1 MHTMD
6 AAIGG
11 YFELEA
17 QPRGGMRYP
26 QALKYQS
33 ARAAFLALLRQSP
46 HVKRVFMPFYICD
59 AMLAPVR
66 VAGKEVCFYSLD
78 EKLAVSRQV
87 TLHAG
92 DLLLYVN
99 YFGICTPQCDAL
111 LQRFNPDQIVLDCS
125 QAFYATPRDCYA
137 NIYSPRKFFGVP
149 DGGLLVTASP
159 VRLPVSQDTGSQGRM
174 QHLIKRLGGTA
185 EEGYQDFQRAE
196 ASLDDMEP
204 CGMSIITQ
212 RLLQAVDT
220 ETVRIARNHNFA
232 YLRNNLDKTNTL
244 NFPVEVDGPHCYP
257 YLPVQPV
264 DKKKLLRHR
273 VFVAKYWPDVLQ
285 RVLPGSFEE
294 RLVHQC
300 LPIPCDQ
307 RYDEKTLDRVLALI
321 NPVAN

>member
-1 MHTMD
+1 
-6 AAIGG
+6 
-11 YFELEA
+11 
-17 QPRGGMRYP
+17 
-26 QALKYQS
+26 
-33 ARAAFLALLRQSP
+33 
-46 HVKRVFMPFYICD
+46 
-59 AMLAPVR
+59 
-66 VAGKEVCFYSLD
+66 
-78 EKLAVSRQV
+78 
-87 TLHAG
+87 
-92 DLLLYVN
+92 
-99 YFGICTPQCDAL
+99 
-111 LQRFNPDQIVLDCS
+111 
-125 QAFYATPRDCYA
+125 
-137 NIYSPRKFFGVP
+137 
-149 DGGLLVTASP
+149 
-159 VRLPVSQDTGSQGRM
+159 M